1 MSMVD
6 KERIAAVRLL
16 QANGYTFDGGD
27 WQPPVPADTQP
38 PKLIAWAEADAL
50 YAQLV
55 QLADKLDGCAEGS
68 VQEAVRYA
76 LTEAIDGYQSVRW
89 PAGRTA
95 DGKG

>member
-6 KERIAAVRLL
+6 KERIAAVTKL
-16 QANGYTFDGGD
+16 QAIGYCFDGAD
-27 WQPPVPADTQP
+27 WQPPAPAGP
-38 PKLIAWAEADAL
+38 APKLVAWAEADAL

-76 LTEAIDGYQSVRW
+76 LAEAIDGYQSVRW
-89 PAGRTA
+89 PGGRTA

>member
-6 KERIAAVRLL
+6 KERIAAVRTL
-16 QANGYTFDGGD
+16 QTMGYTFDGAN
-27 WQPPVPADTQP
+27 WQPPAPAGTA
-38 PKLIAWAEADAL
+38 PKLVAWTEADAL

-68 VQEAVRYA
+68 AQEAARYA
-76 LTEAIDGYQSVRW
+76 LTEAIGGYQSVRW
-89 PAGRTA
+89 PSGRTA

>member
-6 KERIAAVRLL
+6 KQRIAAVRKL
-16 QANGYTFDGGD
+16 QAIGYAFDGAD
-27 WQPPVPADTQP
+27 WQPPATVQA
-38 PKLIAWAEADAL
+38 PKLVAWADADAL

-76 LTEAIDGYQSVRW
+76 LAEAIDGYQSVRW
-89 PAGRTA
+89 PGGRTA